1 MSQENASRAGL
12 ESWTQFQPGAISDLT
27 RPEGPPG
34 LVIINPPYGARI
46 GNKGPLFGLH
56 AAMGEVLRERFS
68 GWRVAI
74 VTSDAQLARA
84 TGLPV
89 REPGP
94 YIAHGGLKVRL
105 WQTGPL

>member
-1 MSQENASRAGL
+1 
-12 ESWTQFQPGAISDLT
+12 
-27 RPEGPPG
+27 
-34 LVIINPPYGARI
+34 
-46 GNKGPLFGLH
+46 
-56 AAMGEVLRERFS
+56 MGEVLRERFS

-84 TGLPV
+84 TGLPF